1 MGHLGLPCS
10 AVLPSVPSGDA
21 GQRCRDRTEGPP
33 SQRQGQQGLGLAAQL
48 GEQRGSV
55 AAAQPLPIRP
65 LTGGESHR
73 GGATGPSQ
81 CEPAAKLSLL
91 CGFLPPRVLTSIG
104 RGLVSGRCSGNVFS
118 FSGGSRACNSH
129 GSQPSDLPLRHL
141 IVGHIE
147 SRLSGLRTCLP
158 LGGRGA
164 WPS

>member
-55 AAAQPLPIRP
+55 AAAQPLPIRA

-147 SRLSGLRTCLP
+147 SRLSGLRTCFP